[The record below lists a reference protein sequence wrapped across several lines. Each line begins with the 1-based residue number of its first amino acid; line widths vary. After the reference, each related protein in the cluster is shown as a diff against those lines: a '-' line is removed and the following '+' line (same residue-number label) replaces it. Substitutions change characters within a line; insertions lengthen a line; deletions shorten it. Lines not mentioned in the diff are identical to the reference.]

1 MELKTILWELR
12 DDGIGIL
19 TLNRPERMNAIS
31 AQFVADFNDILDYL
45 MDELDC
51 RVVLM
56 KGAGRAFCAGSDLKE
71 GPVINKRRVPEE
83 YQKFKFLDVPNDSK
97 RTHYYQRKMA
107 QIVVK
112 MRRITQPVIGLIHG
126 PAIGGGF
133 TFSMACDIRIVTKGA
148 YFNIGAINRGMG
160 GGDLGGSHL
169 LPRLIGM
176 SRAAELMYTGRNI
189 GAEEAE
195 RIGLVLK
202 IVEEDK
208 LLESGL
214 ELAKILLS
222 KSPLGLRLTKEGIN
236 ASMSSPSLEDAIK
249 LDNRAQTIC
258 STSRDITTAMQSYVE
273 KKEPEYPL
281 R

>member
-1 MELKTILWELR
+1 MEFETIEWELR

-31 AQFVADFNDILDYL
+31 VQFVYDFNAILDHL

-51 RVVLM
+51 RVVIM

-71 GPVINKRRVPEE
+71 GPVINKRRVPED
-83 YQKFKFLDVPNDSK
+83 YQKFKYIDVPNDSK

-112 MRRITQPVIGLIHG
+112 MRRIPQPVIGLIHG

-133 TFSMACDIRIVTKGA
+133 TFAMACDIRIVSKDA

-189 GAEEAE
+189 GPEEAE
-195 RIGLVLK
+195 KIGLVLN
-202 IVEEDK
+202 IVEEEN
-208 LLESGL
+208 LLDRGL
-214 ELAKILLS
+214 ELAKIMLL

-236 ASMSSPSLEDAIK
+236 ESMNSPSLENAIR

-258 STSRDITTAMQSYVE
+258 STSKDITTAMQSYVE
-273 KKEPEYPL
+273 KKDPDYPL